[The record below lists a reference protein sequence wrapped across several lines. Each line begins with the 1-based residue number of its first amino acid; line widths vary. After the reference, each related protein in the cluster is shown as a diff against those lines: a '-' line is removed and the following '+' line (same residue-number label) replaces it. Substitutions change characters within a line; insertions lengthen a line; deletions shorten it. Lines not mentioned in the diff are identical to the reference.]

1 MEQRSTRS
9 QRGAV
14 LMSEAAKRNQRILGA
29 KSYSSSYSGY
39 DSSNYS
45 PRSGSS
51 YRPRY
56 DRNDYQS
63 TRTTT
68 TINRP
73 RSIYDYRVK
82 NYDSSGSNSG
92 KSSLGNTK
100 ATEKEDSKLGSKDAG
115 SQDSEDDAKRDSVD
129 SNGTGEQSS
138 DSKEVDDTE
147 YKDCKERLKEKQD
160 DLTADFDDFE
170 TKMKKIKERM
180 KNLLDKH
187 EEVQGRMESGGR
199 DSDEG
204 EDHQWEYFQQQNK
217 LLKLAVSKLWQ
228 KEGFDPSRLLNP
240 DEFDFKSNGLCLEKG
255 DI

>member
-1 MEQRSTRS
+1 
-9 QRGAV
+9 
-14 LMSEAAKRNQRILGA
+14 MSDAAKRNQRILGS
-29 KSYSSSYSGY
+29 KNYSFSYAGYDSSSYS
-39 DSSNYS
+39 SI
-45 PRSGSS
+45 SGSS

-56 DRNDYQS
+56 DRTDYQS

-73 RSIYDYRVK
+73 RSFYDYRVK
-82 NYDSSGSNSG
+82 SYDSSGSNSE

-100 ATEKEDSKLGSKDAG
+100 ASEKENSKSGSKDSG
-115 SQDSEDDAKRDSVD
+115 SQDSEDDSKRGSVD
-129 SNGTGEQSS
+129 SSGTGEQNS
-138 DSKEVDDTE
+138 DGKEVDDTE

-160 DLTADFDDFE
+160 DLTAHFDDFE

-187 EEVQGRMESGGR
+187 EEVQGRMENGVR

-240 DEFDFKSNGLCLEKG
+240 DEFDFKSNGYCLEKG